1 MAKLNKKGI
10 SELVSVTLMIVLAIA
25 LAFLV
30 FKWISGNVTE
40 SGEKGADRSIA
51 TDICREEVR
60 IRVSNVQDNG
70 EFYLI
75 TIENLKE
82 RILSNFL
89 IRYEKDQNV
98 EIKKSSQLI
107 SAFETGNVKVEKPS
121 FTPDLVK
128 VIPQITLEKPEI
140 QANEKAWWLC
150 SNQLVRY
157 NL

>member
-10 SELVSVTLMIVLAIA
+10 SELVSVTLMIVLVIA

-30 FKWISGNVTE
+30 FKWISGNVAE
-40 SGEKGADRSIA
+40 SGQKSADRSIA

-60 IRVSNVQDNG
+60 MRVSNIQDNG

-82 RILSNFL
+82 RTLSNFL
-89 IRYEKDQNV
+89 IRYEKDQDV
-98 EIKKSSQLI
+98 EIKKATQLI
-107 SAFETGNVKVEKPS
+107 SAFETGNIKAEKPS
-121 FTPDLVK
+121 FTPDIVK

-150 SNQLVRY
+150 SSQLMRY